1 MRRLVKREKIYLPAV
16 VAELVE
22 QYTLDLKIM
31 GLNLVVTNPSDRRQR
46 NTQRQKEEKTLTEL
60 YW

>member
-60 YW
+60 Y